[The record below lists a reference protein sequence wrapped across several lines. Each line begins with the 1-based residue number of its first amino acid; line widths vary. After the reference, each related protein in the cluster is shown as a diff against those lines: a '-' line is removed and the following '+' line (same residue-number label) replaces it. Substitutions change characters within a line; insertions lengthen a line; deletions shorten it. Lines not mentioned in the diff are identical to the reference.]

1 MYEKARVLMLSSSR
15 KGTEAYLE
23 HAKSMIS
30 NHLKDC
36 RNVLFI
42 PYAGVT
48 MPWSEYT
55 KKVQEALPEYS
66 ISGIHEADD
75 PIQAVRQAEAIM
87 IGGGNTFNML
97 NELYQNALLPEI
109 QSKVAQGVPY
119 IGWSAGSNVCGLSIK
134 TTNDMPIVEPPSFDS
149 LSFVSAQLNPHYTNY
164 VPPGHNGETR
174 DQRIAEFCV
183 LNPDT
188 AVIGIQEGSAL
199 LLENN
204 SLRLIGP
211 LNGTLF
217 LGKEKSDITQE
228 TDLSQFL

>member
-15 KGTEAYLE
+15 KGNEAYLE
-23 HAKSMIS
+23 HAQSMIAD
-30 NHLKDC
+30 HLKEC

-48 MPWSEYT
+48 ISWTEYT
-55 KKVQEALPEYS
+55 KKVQEALPSYK
-66 ISGIHEADD
+66 INGIHEAGD
-75 PIQAVRQAEAIM
+75 PIEAIRQAEAIM
-87 IGGGNTFNML
+87 IGGGNTFHML
-97 NELYQNALLPEI
+97 NELYQQNLLPEI
-109 QSKVAQGVPY
+109 KNKVAHGMPY

-134 TTNDMPIVEPPSFDS
+134 TTNDMPIVEPPSFN
-149 LSFVSAQLNPHYTNY
+149 SFGFISAQLNPHYTNY

-183 LNPDT
+183 VNPDT

-199 LLENN
+199 LRENN
-204 SLRLIGP
+204 KLRLIGP

-217 LGKEKSDITQE
+217 LGKEKSDITQA
-228 TDLSQFL
+228 TDLSEFL